1 MGILKGEK
9 VAVCGSVG
17 SEKSSLLSTTLGDI
31 PRILVRSNS
40 LWKKGLRA
48 PGCLDSN
55 RHD

>member
-9 VAVCGSVG
+9 VAVRGSVG

-31 PRILVRSNS
+31 PRILVRGNS